1 MIAQLGAGQ
10 FALVF
15 LAGLRGVPKELYESA
30 EIDGAGAWAEV
41 PEHHAPDDDADHP
54 V

>member
-15 LAGLRGVPKELYESA
+15 LAGFRGIPIELYESA
-30 EIDGAGAWAEV
+30 EIDGAGRGGSSAAS
-41 PEHHAPDDDADHP
+41 PSR
-54 V
+54 